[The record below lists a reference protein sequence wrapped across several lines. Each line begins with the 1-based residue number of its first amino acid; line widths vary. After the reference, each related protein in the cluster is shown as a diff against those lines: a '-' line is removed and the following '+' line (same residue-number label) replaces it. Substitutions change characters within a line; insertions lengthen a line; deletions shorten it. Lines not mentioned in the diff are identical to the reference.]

1 MGFSDANQLLSGPR
15 QPIAK
20 FDSIGDTVTGTLV
33 DAEVAPVTSPTGEV
47 KIVEKNKSSQSTPTK
62 EQMMQMYYK

>member
-1 MGFSDANQLLSGPR
+1 MQQKLNQYAKNPQGVNVDGAKVTEMGDFVM
-15 QPIAK
+15 I
-20 FDSIGDTVTGTLV
+20 VTP
-33 DAEVAPVTSPTGEV
+33 AGEV